1 MVNLLQLL
9 NDVQHQPGPVIQ
21 SVVVFSR
28 VASTLV
34 LYPVIL
40 DPAHP
45 ALRPVHSSVA
55 VRKLRNP
62 VPAPLP
68 PGSVELNVE
77 IFSNVDSTR
86 VIIFV
91 IQKVLFYII
100 KINIIE
106 KGCMEYFPGNFL
118 EYDVKIK

>member
-1 MVNLLQLL
+1 
-9 NDVQHQPGPVIQ
+9 
-21 SVVVFSR
+21 